1 MTDINLADYP
11 YLQKLVTNDNVQSIS
26 LVNLPGLQTL
36 VMGKNV
42 NSFGFRD
49 TYNIADFEI
58 SSENETF
65 VKDANG
71 VVMER
76 DNSWG
81 TERLILCYIPATV
94 SNYCIPKDEDI
105 RR

>member
-1 MTDINLADYP
+1 MRHL
-11 YLQKLVTNDNVQSIS
+11 
-26 LVNLPGLQTL
+26 
-36 VMGKNV
+36 
-42 NSFGFRD
+42 
-49 TYNIADFEI
+49 
-58 SSENETF
+58 F

-81 TERLILCYIPATV
+81 IERLILCYIPATV

-105 RR
+105 REVTYARWSNLKTLTMEERDQTDSYERYFIKNNILYPLAELI